1 MEAPRLGV
9 VLDASAAIAF
19 LLDEP
24 GAETVGSLL
33 GSAGA
38 RMSTVNAA
46 EVVDVLVRVHRGEP
60 EAVIAQVDE
69 LLSSVVEPAPPSLE
83 SATRA
88 GELRARHFRRDQ
100 RVSLADCFVLA
111 TAESGDRIVTA
122 DRILATVASDE
133 GIEVVILDA

>member
-24 GAETVGSLL
+24 GAERVGSLL

-60 EAVIAQVDE
+60 ETVITRVDE
-69 LLSSVVEPAPPSLE
+69 LLSTVVAPVSASLE
-83 SATRA
+83 LATQA
-88 GELRARHFRRDQ
+88 GDLRARHFRRDQ

-111 TAESGDRIVTA
+111 IAEQGDTIVTGNA
-122 DRILATVASDE
+122 TLAAVARIE
-133 GIEVVILDA
+133 GISVETLG

>member
-24 GAETVGSLL
+24 GAERVGSLL

-60 EAVIAQVDE
+60 ETVITRVDE
-69 LLSSVVEPAPPSLE
+69 LLSTVVAPVPASLE
-83 SATRA
+83 LATQA

-100 RVSLADCFVLA
+100 RISLADCFVLA
-111 TAESGDRIVTA
+111 TAESGDRIVTG
-122 DRILATVASDE
+122 DRILATVANDE
-133 GIEVVILDA
+133 GIEVVVLDA